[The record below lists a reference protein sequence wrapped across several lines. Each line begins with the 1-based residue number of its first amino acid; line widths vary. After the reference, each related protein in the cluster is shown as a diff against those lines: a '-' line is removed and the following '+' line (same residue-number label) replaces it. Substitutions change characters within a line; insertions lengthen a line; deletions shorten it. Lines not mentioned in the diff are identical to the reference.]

1 MLTRAEPEALAAPP
15 EEGGWR
21 RARERP
27 SLAEVFGSISTRPT
41 GPMWRKLLAFL
52 GPGYLVAV
60 GYMDPGNWA
69 TSLAGGSK
77 FGYTLL
83 SIALLS
89 NLMAILLQALC
100 ARLGIGAGRDLA
112 QACRDAFPAAVSRP
126 LWLLAEIAIC
136 ATDLAEVIGTAIGLN
151 LLFGIPLELGVL
163 ITALDVFL
171 ILWLQNIGFRW
182 VEAFIVTM
190 LGVIAVC
197 FTIQIA
203 MADPDWGAVI
213 RGFAPTTSVVT
224 NPDMLYI
231 ALGILGAT
239 VMPHNLYLHS
249 GVVQTR
255 RYGETVP
262 EKREAITL
270 ATLDST
276 IALMLALLINA
287 SILILAA
294 ATFHKAGKVDVAELE
309 QVHSFL
315 APLLGSAIAPTLF
328 GIALLCCGLN
338 STVTATLSGQIVMEG
353 FLEIRLPAWARRL
366 LTRAIAIVPAAIVT
380 IWYGEKG
387 TAHLLILS
395 QVILS
400 LQLPFAVVPLVMF
413 TADRRK
419 MGELTAPRWVTALA
433 ALVAAIIIILNAKLL
448 YDLATGSGPG

>member
-1 MLTRAEPEALAAPP
+1 MDLASSEPVSREDGA
-15 EEGGWR
+15 GWR
-21 RARERP
+21 RNRSRP
-27 SLAEVFGSISTRPT
+27 SLVEVFGSIKTRPH
-41 GPMWRKLLAFL
+41 GSLWRRLLAFM

-77 FGYTLL
+77 FGYALL
-83 SIALLS
+83 TVALLS

-112 QACRDAFPAAVSRP
+112 QACRDAFPRWVSWP
-126 LWLLAEIAIC
+126 LWLAAEIAIC

-151 LLFGIPLELGVL
+151 LLFGVPLEIGVL

-171 ILWLQNIGFRW
+171 ILWLQNLGFRW
-182 VEAFIVTM
+182 IEALIVTL
-190 LGVIAVC
+190 LGVIALC
-197 FTIQIA
+197 FGVQIA
-203 MADPDWGAVI
+203 LADPEWGAVI
-213 RGFAPTTSVVT
+213 RGFAPTTDIVT
-224 NPDMLYI
+224 NPDMLYL

-249 GVVQTR
+249 GIVQTR
-255 RYGETVP
+255 RFGEGIG
-262 EKREAITL
+262 ERREAIKL
-270 ATLDST
+270 ATIDST
-276 IALMLALLINA
+276 IALMFALTINA

-294 ATFHKAGKVDVAELE
+294 ATFNKVGKTDVAELD

-315 APLLGSAIAPTLF
+315 GPLLGSAIAPTLF

-338 STVTATLSGQIVMEG
+338 STVTATLAGQIVMEG
-353 FLEIRLPAWARRL
+353 FLDIRLPAWARRL

-387 TAHLLILS
+387 TAQLLILS
-395 QVILS
+395 QVVLS
-400 LQLPFAVVPLVMF
+400 IQLPFAVVPLVMF

-419 MGELTAPRWVTALA
+419 MGELVAPRWVTALA
-433 ALVAAIIIILNAKLL
+433 ALTAVVIIALNMKLL
-448 YDLATGSGPG
+448 YDATFG